1 MSEYNLFIS
10 KENIKDISSYTSQ
23 SASNLNNFISK
34 IKNYKRT
41 DTEFVAY
48 LENII
53 KSPLFSLIM
62 IVTVSVNAFFMVLE
76 TDYTIRFNL
85 FLFFEFSEAIFMA
98 IYFTEFILKIY
109 VAPLNYWKNEC
120 NLLDFFVLFIACI
133 PYGLTKMKYGYLY
146 ANIATGI
153 QSLRILKL
161 ICYSRGMMALLK
173 ALWRTVNTV
182 ASILALLFLLMFT
195 FAILGHSLFGGQEK
209 GDVEN
214 WGNLASSFF
223 TLFSLATVD
232 GWTFLQKELDVRKF
246 SVSRIFT
253 ISFILLAFFVFLS
266 MFIGVM
272 IIHTE
277 DSSKRYERQLKVE
290 RHTALL
296 EEKQLILM
304 KQQEEIGN
312 LMQGQ
317 KNCENKSFSEL
328 VENFKMTLSHSDPII
343 LDEFCATLPFIDIYL
358 TSLDNQDNTLKRLLK
373 LYYEIVHVSNLM
385 MEEELENK
393 SLSS

>member
-161 ICYSRGMMALLK
+161 ICYSRGMM
-173 ALWRTVNTV
+173 
-182 ASILALLFLLMFT
+182 
-195 FAILGHSLFGGQEK
+195 
-209 GDVEN
+209 
-214 WGNLASSFF
+214 
-223 TLFSLATVD
+223 VD